1 MSRKLYWS
9 ITDICNLQCRYCYYN
24 AGLEKKHF
32 KYVSKDDFIK
42 VVDDL
47 CANFGEFILTGGE
60 VFSHPESLFFIEEL
74 KKRQKTVGILTNAT
88 LLTEEKCKQI
98 LDLGVDSIA
107 ISLDSLDVETN
118 DYLRGQTDK
127 VLRSINAILA
137 LKRDKVGLEIMMT
150 VSRKNITSIK
160 PIIEF
165 CIKNKLNL
173 WLDPVEIDHKCSA
186 PDLVALDL
194 KKMTPSESAEL
205 YSSLEQW
212 AGNDQILIDYI
223 ENCKELFVNKRPT
236 NITCPMGTN
245 SFVLDPDGNLYPC
258 FLRKDLPL
266 GNVLTANTKDLLEKF
281 STNPQLASLQKATC
295 VRLGCVCMTIASNYQ
310 PYV

>member
-1 MSRKLYWS
+1 MKKLYWS

-24 AGLEKKHF
+24 SGLEKKDF
-32 KYVSKDDFIK
+32 KFISKDNFLK
-42 VVDDL
+42 VIDDL
-47 CANFGEFILTGGE
+47 SLNFDEFILTGGE
-60 VFSHPESLFFIEEL
+60 VFGHPEAVFFLEEL
-74 KKRQKTVGILTNAT
+74 KKRDKTVGILTNAT

-127 VLRSINAILA
+127 VLRSINTILD

-150 VSRKNITSIK
+150 VSRKNIPSIK

-165 CIKNKLNL
+165 CTKHKLNL

-194 KKMTPSESAEL
+194 KKMTPAESTQL
-205 YSSLEQW
+205 YSSLEEW
-212 AGNDQILIDYI
+212 AGDDQVLKDYI
-223 ENCKELFVNKRPT
+223 ENCKELFEDRRPT
-236 NITCPMGTN
+236 NITCPMGTT
-245 SFVLDPDGNLYPC
+245 SFVLDPDGSLYPC
-258 FLRKDLPL
+258 FLRKDLCL
-266 GNVLTANTKDLLEKF
+266 GNVLTSNTKDLLDKF
-281 STNPQLASLQKATC
+281 STNPQLASLKKASC